1 MALSITTELQSTYY
15 TCDIPNIGID
25 TDRASL
31 VFTLKVKGKQ
41 IFKSTY
47 YASNGKVT
55 VRDILSIIEAYFVQ
69 QGYSYQT
76 VNITA
81 DDGDEPVT
89 ATFHAVYCHFHC
101 ISKPA
106 EVFVEENFFTTAT
119 SRVVSLNCPQPLAG
133 YYSRGRHSVRVSAM
147 YQLPDGTTKSTGYT
161 ESINVPLVGMKT
173 ITVNPA
179 TIEEELSDALHM
191 DVKLLQFSY
200 EIESRRCHF
209 FIQRTPSTRSFY
221 FWNAFNCKEAVT
233 FFSETVT
240 ELETDFSEAVIEH
253 QLAYYDVEHT
263 HTYQTQTG
271 DLLLMQA
278 RWLEQFFTSP
288 KIQLAQKINGT
299 NPLVL
304 IADYE
309 HQITDAPGS
318 NNQVNFKWKFADKRL
333 TLNDFSLD
341 DGIFT
346 EPYSEEYV

>member
-1 MALSITTELQSTYY
+1 
-15 TCDIPNIGID
+15 
-25 TDRASL
+25 
-31 VFTLKVKGKQ
+31 
-41 IFKSTY
+41 
-47 YASNGKVT
+47 
-55 VRDILSIIEAYFVQ
+55 
-69 QGYSYQT
+69 
-76 VNITA
+76 
-81 DDGDEPVT
+81 
-89 ATFHAVYCHFHC
+89 
-101 ISKPA
+101 
-106 EVFVEENFFTTAT
+106 
-119 SRVVSLNCPQPLAG
+119 
-133 YYSRGRHSVRVSAM
+133 
-147 YQLPDGTTKSTGYT
+147 
-161 ESINVPLVGMKT
+161 
-173 ITVNPA
+173 
-179 TIEEELSDALHM
+179 M

-221 FWNAFNCKEAVT
+221 FWNAFNCKEAVS

-318 NNQVNFKWKFADKRL
+318 NNQVNFKWKFADKRF